1 MKKIIQTM
9 LVILIV
15 TVAFGVSYN
24 QDDMFLKTFTNEFD
38 TTINIVS
45 SPARTQNNR
54 TKLQELAQKHNMSF
68 IKVWRIPRNQR
79 NERQQISIFVHLNEA
94 AWFEKAFP
102 NISFQRNI
110 HGTNEFKNAKGA
122 TFLTSKEVSLSPFSK
137 INSNNF
143 NGDYYFRGTKEDTEA
158 FLKEL
163 TGDENMGVQATVDSS
178 ETVASDTT
186 ENQLFLYLTI
196 LAIMVAAIFFCYAI
210 YNGQLTKEL
219 AVAGLIGWKSTH
231 FAATKTARLVIPPL
245 LIAVPIISGALMYVV
260 QLQTVRG
267 FLSATKSVYL
277 AVGAAAAFF
286 FILEFAI
293 IVWKFKRYGI
303 APALKGKRPNREKTA
318 IGMKIVICAGTLLLG
333 AVTIAGFQDFK
344 DVERHMPEWR
354 KSVNYVNIS
363 CGWPWTYV
371 EDDDKFNE
379 VVVPKLNRLW
389 DELDRGGAILF
400 FAPNA
405 EKEGVPGESD
415 AAEPFG
421 GRYAYVNKNYMEF
434 ASPAAPD
441 DKKLNI
447 PTLRDD
453 EWLILYPEKSK
464 PTEDD
469 IEKIKETQRD
479 ESNKKKAPAVKFMP
493 IKDAQRFM
501 TCDSSMRLEEARLQ
515 DYTLILVDGGSLKPT
530 GSIKLPSLVNGYFHP
545 HVKNSAK
552 AYGELKRTITQTQA
566 DPYVLWIS
574 SVYDD
579 VMFQIEEIRTEAAVN
594 AIAFMLL
601 LLIIAFVVKID
612 VESYL
617 YHHGRR
623 LDVSYLLGYGFMS
636 VHGKRLLKS
645 GITYGISYV
654 MFIGM
659 LKAYPKMNFLSL
671 YMPRTGWTMG
681 KTEIAAMAGLAVLSI
696 CFIGEIIKLGRSKNN
711 IGERLKEGC

>member
-1 MKKIIQTM
+1 M
-9 LVILIV
+9 LVILLV

-24 QDDMFLKTFTNEFD
+24 QDDMFLKTFTNEFN

-68 IKVWRIPRNQR
+68 IKVRRIPRNQR
-79 NERQQISIFVHLNEA
+79 NERQQISIFVYLNDA

-102 NISFQRNI
+102 NISFQKNI
-110 HGTNEFKNAKGA
+110 HGTNEFKNVKGA
-122 TFLTSKEVSLSPFSK
+122 TFLTLKEVKLLSFSK

-143 NGDYYFRGTKEDTEA
+143 NGDYYFHGTKEDTEA
-158 FLKEL
+158 FLQEL
-163 TGDENMGVQATVDSS
+163 SGDENLGIQATVDSS
-178 ETVASDTT
+178 VAVASDTT

-196 LAIMVAAIFFCYAI
+196 LAIMVAAILFCYAI
-210 YNGQLTKEL
+210 YNGQLTKEV

-231 FAATKTARLVIPPL
+231 FAATKAAKLVLPPL
-245 LIAVPIISGALMYVV
+245 LIAVPIISGALMYVA
-260 QLQTVRG
+260 QPQTVRG
-267 FLSATKSVYL
+267 FLAATKIVYL
-277 AVGAAAAFF
+277 AVWEAVTFF
-286 FILEFAI
+286 FVLEFII
-293 IVWKFKRYGI
+293 IVRKFKRQSI
-303 APALKGKRPNREKTA
+303 APALKGKRPNREKLA
-318 IGMKIVICAGTLLLG
+318 NGMKVVICAGTLLM
-333 AVTIAGFQDFK
+333 AAITIAGFQDFK
-344 DVERHMPEWR
+344 EVEQNIPEWR
-354 KSVNYVNIS
+354 TTANYVNIS

-379 VVVPKLNRLW
+379 VVVPKLNQLW
-389 DELDRGGAILF
+389 DELDRKGAILF

-405 EKEGVPGESD
+405 EKEGVPGELN
-415 AAEPFG
+415 ATEPFG

-434 ASPAAPD
+434 ATPVTPD
-441 DKKLNI
+441 GEKPDI
-447 PTLRDD
+447 SALRDN
-453 EWLILYPEKSK
+453 EWLILYPENNK
-464 PTEDD
+464 PTKSD

-479 ESNKKKAPAVKFMP
+479 ESKQKKGLSVKLVP
-493 IKDAQRFM
+493 IKDSQSFM
-501 TCDSSMRLEEARLQ
+501 TCDSSMRLEEAWLQ

-545 HVKNSAK
+545 HVKNSTN
-552 AYGELKRTITQTQA
+552 AYGELKRTITQAQA

-601 LLIIAFVVKID
+601 LMIIAFVVKID

-636 VHGKRLLKS
+636 VHRKRLLKS
-645 GITYGISYV
+645 GIGYGISLGL
-654 MFIGM
+654 FIGM

-671 YMPRTGWTMG
+671 YTPRTGWTME
-681 KTEIAAMAGLAVLSI
+681 KTEIAVMAGVAVLSI

>member
-1 MKKIIQTM
+1 M
-9 LVILIV
+9 LVILLV
-15 TVAFGVSYN
+15 TVVFGVSYN

-68 IKVWRIPRNQR
+68 IKVRRIPRNQR
-79 NERQQISIFVHLNEA
+79 NERQQISIFVYLNDA

-102 NISFQRNI
+102 NISFQKNI
-110 HGTNEFKNAKGA
+110 HGTNEFKNVKGA
-122 TFLTSKEVSLSPFSK
+122 TFLTLKEVKLLSFSK

-143 NGDYYFRGTKEDTEA
+143 NGDYYFHGTKEDTEA
-158 FLKEL
+158 FLQEL
-163 TGDENMGVQATVDSS
+163 SGDENLGIQATVDSS
-178 ETVASDTT
+178 VAVASDTT

-196 LAIMVAAIFFCYAI
+196 LAIMVAAILFCYAI
-210 YNGQLTKEL
+210 YNGQLTKEV

-231 FAATKTARLVIPPL
+231 FAATKAAKLVLPPL
-245 LIAVPIISGALMYVV
+245 LIAVPIISGALMYVA
-260 QLQTVRG
+260 QPQTVRG
-267 FLSATKSVYL
+267 FLAATKIVYL
-277 AVGAAAAFF
+277 AVWEAATFF
-286 FILEFAI
+286 FLLEFAI
-293 IVWKFKRYGI
+293 IVWKFKRNRI
-303 APALKGKRPNREKTA
+303 TLSLKGKRPNREKLA
-318 IGMKIVICAGTLLLG
+318 NGMKVVICAGTLLM
-333 AVTIAGFQDFK
+333 AAITIAGFQDFK
-344 DVERHMPEWR
+344 EVEQHIPEWR
-354 KSVNYVNIS
+354 KTANYVNIS

-389 DELDRGGAILF
+389 NELDREGAILF

-405 EKEGVPGESD
+405 EKEGIPSESD

-441 DKKLNI
+441 GKKPDI

-453 EWLILYPEKSK
+453 EWLILYPEKNK
-464 PTEDD
+464 PTKDD

-479 ESNKKKAPAVKFMP
+479 EWSKKRAPAVKLMP
-493 IKDAQRFM
+493 IKDGQSFM
-501 TCDSSMRLEEARLQ
+501 TCDSSMRLEEAWLQ

-545 HVKNSAK
+545 HVKNSAN

-601 LLIIAFVVKID
+601 LVIIAFVVKID

-636 VHGKRLLKS
+636 VHRKRLLKS
-645 GITYGISYV
+645 GIGYGISLGLF
-654 MFIGM
+654 MGM

-671 YMPRTGWTMG
+671 YTPRGGWTMG
-681 KTEIAAMAGLAVLSI
+681 KTESVAMAGLAALIV
-696 CFIGEIIKLGRSKNN
+696 CFIGEITKLRRSKKN

>member
-1 MKKIIQTM
+1 M
-9 LVILIV
+9 LVILLV
-15 TVAFGVSYN
+15 TVVFGVSYN

-68 IKVWRIPRNQR
+68 IKVRRIPRNQR
-79 NERQQISIFVHLNEA
+79 NERQQISIFVYLNEA
-94 AWFEKAFP
+94 TWFEKSFS
-102 NISFQRNI
+102 NISFQRDI

-122 TFLTSKEVSLSPFSK
+122 TFLTSKEVKLLPFSK
-137 INSNNF
+137 IRCNDF
-143 NGDYYFRGTKEDTEA
+143 NGDYYFHGSKEDTEA
-158 FLKEL
+158 FLEEL
-163 TGDENMGVQATVDSS
+163 TGDENSGMQASVDSS
-178 ETVASDTT
+178 EAVTSDTT
-186 ENQLFLYLTI
+186 ESQLFLYLTI
-196 LAIMVAAIFFCYAI
+196 LAIMVVAILFCYAI
-210 YNGQLTKEL
+210 YNGQLTKEI

-231 FAATKTARLVIPPL
+231 FAATKATRLVIPPL
-245 LIAVPIISGALMYVV
+245 LIAVPIISGALMYVA
-260 QLQTVRG
+260 QPQTVRG
-267 FLSATKSVYL
+267 FLAATKIVYL
-277 AVGAAAAFF
+277 AVWEAVTFF
-286 FILEFAI
+286 FVLEFII
-293 IVWKFKRYGI
+293 IVRKFKRQSI
-303 APALKGKRPNREKTA
+303 APALKGKRPNREKLA
-318 IGMKIVICAGTLLLG
+318 NGMKVVICAGTLLM
-333 AVTIAGFQDFK
+333 AAITIAGFQDFK
-344 DVERHMPEWR
+344 EVEQNIPEWR
-354 KSVNYVNIS
+354 TTANYVNIS

-379 VVVPKLNRLW
+379 VVVPKLNQLW
-389 DELDRGGAILF
+389 DELDRKGAILF

-405 EKEGVPGESD
+405 EKEGVPGELN
-415 AAEPFG
+415 ATEPFG

-434 ASPAAPD
+434 ATPVTPD
-441 DKKLNI
+441 GEKPDI
-447 PTLRDD
+447 SALRDN
-453 EWLILYPEKSK
+453 EWLILYPENNK
-464 PTEDD
+464 PTKSD

-479 ESNKKKAPAVKFMP
+479 ESKQKKGLSVKLVP
-493 IKDAQRFM
+493 IKDSQSFM
-501 TCDSSMRLEEARLQ
+501 TCDSSMRLEEAWLQ

-545 HVKNSAK
+545 HVKNSTN
-552 AYGELKRTITQTQA
+552 AYGELKRTITQAQA

-601 LLIIAFVVKID
+601 LMIIAFVVKID

-636 VHGKRLLKS
+636 VHRKRLLKS
-645 GITYGISYV
+645 GIGYGISLGL
-654 MFIGM
+654 FIGM

-671 YMPRTGWTMG
+671 YTPRTGWTME
-681 KTEIAAMAGLAVLSI
+681 KTEIAVMAGVAVLSI

>member
-1 MKKIIQTM
+1 M
-9 LVILIV
+9 LVILLV

-54 TKLQELAQKHNMSF
+54 TKLQKLAQKHNMSY
-68 IKVWRIPRNQR
+68 IKVRRIPRNQR
-79 NERQQISIFVHLNEA
+79 NERQRISIFVYLNEA
-94 AWFEKAFP
+94 TWFEKAFP
-102 NISFQRNI
+102 NIYFQRDI

-122 TFLTSKEVSLSPFSK
+122 TFLTTKEISLLPFSK

-158 FLKEL
+158 FLQEL
-163 TGDENMGVQATVDSS
+163 SGDENLGIQATVDSS
-178 ETVASDTT
+178 VAVASDTT

-196 LAIMVAAIFFCYAI
+196 LAIMVAAILFCYAI
-210 YNGQLTKEL
+210 YNGQLTKEV

-231 FAATKTARLVIPPL
+231 FAATKAAKLVLPPL
-245 LIAVPIISGALMYVV
+245 LIAVPIISGALMYVA
-260 QLQTVRG
+260 QPQTVRG
-267 FLSATKSVYL
+267 FLAATKIVYL
-277 AVGAAAAFF
+277 AVWEAVTFF
-286 FILEFAI
+286 FVLEFII
-293 IVWKFKRYGI
+293 IVRKFKRQSI
-303 APALKGKRPNREKTA
+303 APALKGKRPNREKLA
-318 IGMKIVICAGTLLLG
+318 NGMKVVICAGTLLM
-333 AVTIAGFQDFK
+333 AAITIAGFQDFK
-344 DVERHMPEWR
+344 EVEQNIPEWR
-354 KSVNYVNIS
+354 TTANYVNIS

-379 VVVPKLNRLW
+379 VVVPKLNQLW
-389 DELDRGGAILF
+389 DELDRKGAILF

-405 EKEGVPGESD
+405 EKEGVPGELN
-415 AAEPFG
+415 ATEPFG

-434 ASPAAPD
+434 ATPVTPD
-441 DKKLNI
+441 GEKPDI
-447 PTLRDD
+447 SALRDN
-453 EWLILYPEKSK
+453 EWLILYPENNK
-464 PTEDD
+464 PTKSD

-479 ESNKKKAPAVKFMP
+479 ESKQKKGLSVKLVP
-493 IKDAQRFM
+493 IKDSQSFM
-501 TCDSSMRLEEARLQ
+501 TCDSSMRLEEAWLQ

-545 HVKNSAK
+545 HVKNSAN
-552 AYGELKRTITQTQA
+552 AYGELKRTITHAQA

-579 VMFQIEEIRTEAAVN
+579 VMFQIEEIRAEAAVN

-601 LLIIAFVVKID
+601 LMIIAFVVKID

-636 VHGKRLLKS
+636 VHRKRLLKS
-645 GITYGISYV
+645 GIGYGISLGL
-654 MFIGM
+654 FIGM

-671 YMPRTGWTMG
+671 YTPRTGWTME
-681 KTEIAAMAGLAVLSI
+681 KTEIAVMAGVAVLSI

>member
-1 MKKIIQTM
+1 M
-9 LVILIV
+9 LVILLV

-38 TTINIVS
+38 TTINIIS

-68 IKVWRIPRNQR
+68 IKVRRIPRNQR
-79 NERQQISIFVHLNEA
+79 NERQQISIFVYLNDA
-94 AWFEKAFP
+94 AWFEKTFP
-102 NISFQRNI
+102 NISFQKNI

-122 TFLTSKEVSLSPFSK
+122 TFLTSKEVSLLPFSK
-137 INSNNF
+137 NNSNNF
-143 NGDYYFRGTKEDTEA
+143 NGDYYFHGTKEDTEA

-163 TGDENMGVQATVDSS
+163 TGNESLGIQATVDSS
-178 ETVASDTT
+178 VAVASDTT

-196 LAIMVAAIFFCYAI
+196 LAIMVAAILFCYAI
-210 YNGQLTKEL
+210 YNGRLTKEV
-219 AVAGLIGWKSTH
+219 AVAGLIGWQSSH
-231 FAATKTARLVIPPL
+231 FAAAKAARLVLPPL
-245 LIAVPIISGALMYVV
+245 LIAVPIISGALMYVT
-260 QLQTVRG
+260 QPQTVRG
-267 FLSATKSVYL
+267 FLAATKIVYL
-277 AVGAAAAFF
+277 AAWEAATFF
-286 FILEFAI
+286 FVLEFII
-293 IVWKFKRYGI
+293 IVRKFKRQSI
-303 APALKGKRPNREKTA
+303 APALKGKRPNREKTST
-318 IGMKIVICAGTLLLG
+318 GMKIVICAGTLLM
-333 AVTIAGFQDFK
+333 AAIAIAGFQDFK
-344 DVERHMPEWR
+344 EVERHMPEWR
-354 KSVNYVNIS
+354 KSANYVNIS

-389 DELDRGGAILF
+389 NELDREGAILF

-405 EKEGVPGESD
+405 EKEGVPVEFD

-441 DKKLNI
+441 GKKPDI

-453 EWLILYPEKSK
+453 EWLILYPEKNK
-464 PTEDD
+464 PTKDD

-479 ESNKKKAPAVKFMP
+479 EWSKKKAPAVKLMP
-493 IKDAQRFM
+493 IKVGQSFM
-501 TCDSSMRLEEARLQ
+501 TCDSSMRLEEAWLQ
-515 DYTLILVDGGSLKPT
+515 DYTLILVDGGRLKPT

-545 HVKNSAK
+545 HVKNSAN
-552 AYGELKRTITQTQA
+552 AYDELKSTITHAQA

-623 LDVSYLLGYGFMS
+623 LDVSYLLGYGFVS

-645 GITYGISYV
+645 GIGYGISLGL
-654 MFIGM
+654 FIGM

-671 YMPRTGWTMG
+671 YAPRGGWTTG
-681 KTEIAAMAGLAVLSI
+681 QTEIAVMAGVAVLSI
-696 CFIGEIIKLGRSKNN
+696 CFIGEIIKLGRDKKN

>member
-1 MKKIIQTM
+1 M
-9 LVILIV
+9 LVILLV

-68 IKVWRIPRNQR
+68 IKVRRIPRNQR
-79 NERQQISIFVHLNEA
+79 NERQQISIFVYLNDA

-102 NISFQRNI
+102 NISFQKNI

-122 TFLTSKEVSLSPFSK
+122 TFLTLKEVKLLSFSK

-143 NGDYYFRGTKEDTEA
+143 NGDYYFHGTKEDTEA
-158 FLKEL
+158 FLQEL
-163 TGDENMGVQATVDSS
+163 SGDENLGIQATVDSS
-178 ETVASDTT
+178 VAVASDTT

-196 LAIMVAAIFFCYAI
+196 LAIMVAAILFCYAI
-210 YNGQLTKEL
+210 YNGQLTKEV

-231 FAATKTARLVIPPL
+231 FAATKAAKLVLPPL
-245 LIAVPIISGALMYVV
+245 LIAVPIISGALMYVA
-260 QLQTVRG
+260 QPQTVRG

-277 AVGAAAAFF
+277 MTGSAAAFF
-286 FILEFAI
+286 FLLEFAI
-293 IVWKFKRYGI
+293 IVWKFKRNRI
-303 APALKGKRPNREKTA
+303 TLSLKGKRPNREKLA
-318 IGMKIVICAGTLLLG
+318 NGMKVVICAGTLLM
-333 AVTIAGFQDFK
+333 AAITIAGFQDFK
-344 DVERHMPEWR
+344 EVEQHIPEWR
-354 KSVNYVNIS
+354 KTANYVNIS

-389 DELDRGGAILF
+389 NELDREGAILF

-405 EKEGVPGESD
+405 EKEGIPSESD

-441 DKKLNI
+441 GKKPDI

-453 EWLILYPEKSK
+453 EWLILYPEKNK
-464 PTEDD
+464 PTKDD

-479 ESNKKKAPAVKFMP
+479 EWSKKRAPAVKLMP
-493 IKDAQRFM
+493 IKDGQSFM
-501 TCDSSMRLEEARLQ
+501 TCDSSMRLEEAWLQ

-545 HVKNSAK
+545 HVKNSAN
-552 AYGELKRTITQTQA
+552 AYGELKRTITQAQA

-601 LLIIAFVVKID
+601 LMIIAFVVKID

-645 GITYGISYV
+645 GIAYGISFV
-654 MFIGM
+654 IFIGM
-659 LKAYPKMNFLSL
+659 LKAYPVMNFLSL
-671 YMPRTGWTMG
+671 YTPRGGWTG
-681 KTEIAAMAGLAVLSI
+681 DETGIAGMAGVAVLAV
-696 CFIGEIIKLGRSKNN
+696 CFIGEILKLGRSRNN
-711 IGERLKEGC
+711 IGERLKEGY

>member
-1 MKKIIQTM
+1 M
-9 LVILIV
+9 LVILLV

-68 IKVWRIPRNQR
+68 IKVRRIPRNQR
-79 NERQQISIFVHLNEA
+79 NERQQISIFVYLNDA

-102 NISFQRNI
+102 NISFQKNI

-122 TFLTSKEVSLSPFSK
+122 TFLTLKEVKLLSFSK

-143 NGDYYFRGTKEDTEA
+143 NGDYYFHGTKEDTEA
-158 FLKEL
+158 FLQEL
-163 TGDENMGVQATVDSS
+163 SGDENLGIQATVDSS
-178 ETVASDTT
+178 VAVASDTT

-196 LAIMVAAIFFCYAI
+196 LAIMVAAILFCYAI
-210 YNGQLTKEL
+210 YNGQLTKEV

-231 FAATKTARLVIPPL
+231 FAATKAAKLVLPPL
-245 LIAVPIISGALMYVV
+245 LIAVPIISGALMYVA
-260 QLQTVRG
+260 QPQTVRG

-277 AVGAAAAFF
+277 MTGSAAAFF
-286 FILEFAI
+286 FLLEFAI
-293 IVWKFKRYGI
+293 IVWKFKRNRI
-303 APALKGKRPNREKTA
+303 TLSLKGKRPNREKLA
-318 IGMKIVICAGTLLLG
+318 NGMKVVICAGTLLM
-333 AVTIAGFQDFK
+333 AAITIAGFQDFK
-344 DVERHMPEWR
+344 EVEQHIPEWR
-354 KSVNYVNIS
+354 KTANYVNIS

-389 DELDRGGAILF
+389 NELDREGAILF

-441 DKKLNI
+441 DKKLDI
-447 PTLRDD
+447 PSLRDN
-453 EWLILYPEKSK
+453 EWLILYPEHNK
-464 PTEDD
+464 PTKSD

-479 ESNKKKAPAVKFMP
+479 ESNRKKGLSVKLVP
-493 IKDAQRFM
+493 IKDSQSFM
-501 TCDSSMRLEEARLQ
+501 TCDSSMRLEEAWLQ

-545 HVKNSAK
+545 HVKNSTN
-552 AYGELKRTITQTQA
+552 AYGELKRTITQAQA
-566 DPYVLWIS
+566 NPYVLWIS

-601 LLIIAFVVKID
+601 LMIIAFVVKID

-636 VHGKRLLKS
+636 VHRKRLLKS
-645 GITYGISYV
+645 GIAYGISFV
-654 MFIGM
+654 IFIGM
-659 LKAYPKMNFLSL
+659 LKVYPVMNFLSL
-671 YMPRTGWTMG
+671 YTPRAGWTMG
-681 KTEIAAMAGLAVLSI
+681 KIENAAMAGLAVLSI
-696 CFIGEIIKLGRSKNN
+696 CFIGEIIKLGRNRNN

>member
-1 MKKIIQTM
+1 M
-9 LVILIV
+9 LVILLV

-68 IKVWRIPRNQR
+68 IKVRRIPRNQR
-79 NERQQISIFVHLNEA
+79 NERQQISIFVYLNDA

-102 NISFQRNI
+102 NISFQKNI

-122 TFLTSKEVSLSPFSK
+122 TFLTLKEVKLLSFSK

-143 NGDYYFRGTKEDTEA
+143 NGDYYFHGTKEDTEA
-158 FLKEL
+158 FLQEL
-163 TGDENMGVQATVDSS
+163 SGDENLGIQATVDSS
-178 ETVASDTT
+178 VAVASDTT

-196 LAIMVAAIFFCYAI
+196 LAIMVAAILFCYAI
-210 YNGQLTKEL
+210 YNGQLTKEV

-231 FAATKTARLVIPPL
+231 FAATKAAKLVLPPL
-245 LIAVPIISGALMYVV
+245 LIAVPIISGALMYVA
-260 QLQTVRG
+260 QPQTVRG

-277 AVGAAAAFF
+277 MTGSAAAFF
-286 FILEFAI
+286 FLLEFAI
-293 IVWKFKRYGI
+293 IVWKFKRNRI
-303 APALKGKRPNREKTA
+303 TLSLKGKRPNREKLA
-318 IGMKIVICAGTLLLG
+318 NGMKVVICAGTLLM
-333 AVTIAGFQDFK
+333 AAITIAGFQDFK
-344 DVERHMPEWR
+344 EVEQHIPEWR
-354 KSVNYVNIS
+354 KTANYVNIS

-389 DELDRGGAILF
+389 NELDREGAILF

-441 DKKLNI
+441 DKKLDI
-447 PTLRDD
+447 PSLRDN
-453 EWLILYPEKSK
+453 EWLILYPEHNK
-464 PTEDD
+464 PTKSD

-479 ESNKKKAPAVKFMP
+479 ESNRKKGLSVKLVP
-493 IKDAQRFM
+493 IKDSQSFM
-501 TCDSSMRLEEARLQ
+501 TCDSSMRLEEAWLQ

-545 HVKNSAK
+545 HVKNSAN

-601 LLIIAFVVKID
+601 LMIIAFVVKID

-636 VHGKRLLKS
+636 VHRKRLLKS
-645 GITYGISYV
+645 GIGYGISLGL
-654 MFIGM
+654 FIGM

-671 YMPRTGWTMG
+671 YTPRTGWTMD
-681 KTEIAAMAGLAVLSI
+681 KTEIAVMAGVAVLSI
-696 CFIGEIIKLGRSKNN
+696 CFIGEIIKLRRDKKN

>member
-9 LVILIV
+9 LVILLV
-15 TVAFGVSYN
+15 TVAFGVSCN

-38 TTINIVS
+38 ATINIVS

-54 TKLQELAQKHNMSF
+54 AKLQELAQKHNMSF
-68 IKVWRIPRNQR
+68 IKVQRIPRNQR
-79 NERQQISIFVHLNEA
+79 NEKQRISIFVYLNEA
-94 AWFEKAFP
+94 TWFEKSFS
-102 NISFQRNI
+102 NISFQRDI
-110 HGTNEFKNAKGA
+110 HGTNEFKNVKGA
-122 TFLTSKEVSLSPFSK
+122 TFLTLKEVKLLSFSK

-143 NGDYYFRGTKEDTEA
+143 NGDYYFHGTKEDTEA
-158 FLKEL
+158 FLQEL
-163 TGDENMGVQATVDSS
+163 TGDENSGIQATVDSS
-178 ETVASDTT
+178 VAVASDTT

-196 LAIMVAAIFFCYAI
+196 LAIMVAAILFCYAI

-231 FAATKTARLVIPPL
+231 FAATKATRLVIPPL
-245 LIAVPIISGALMYVV
+245 LIAVPIISGALIYIT
-260 QLQTVRG
+260 QPQTVRG

-277 AVGAAAAFF
+277 MTGSATAFF
-286 FILEFAI
+286 FLLEFAI
-293 IVWKFKRYGI
+293 IVWKFKRNRI
-303 APALKGKRPNREKTA
+303 TLSLKGKRPNREKVA
-318 IGMKIVICAGTLLLG
+318 NGMKVVICAGTLLM
-333 AVTIAGFQDFK
+333 AAITIAGFQDFK
-344 DVERHMPEWR
+344 EVEQHIPEWR
-354 KSVNYVNIS
+354 KTANYVNIS

-389 DELDRGGAILF
+389 NELDREGAILF

-405 EKEGVPGESD
+405 EKEGVPSESD

-441 DKKLNI
+441 DKKLDI
-447 PTLRDD
+447 PSLRDN
-453 EWLILYPEKSK
+453 EWLILYPEHNK
-464 PTEDD
+464 PTKSD

-479 ESNKKKAPAVKFMP
+479 ESNRKKGLSVKLVP
-493 IKDAQRFM
+493 IKDGQSFM
-501 TCDSSMRLEEARLQ
+501 TCDSSMRLEEAQIR
-515 DYTLILVDGGSLKPT
+515 DYTLVLVGGSSLKPT
-530 GSIKLPSLVNGYFHP
+530 GSIKLPSMVNGYFHP
-545 HVKNSAK
+545 HVKNSAN
-552 AYGELKRTITQTQA
+552 AYGELKRTITHAQA

-579 VMFQIEEIRTEAAVN
+579 VMFQIEEIRAEAAVN

-601 LLIIAFVVKID
+601 LMIIAFVVKID

-636 VHGKRLLKS
+636 VHRKRLLKS
-645 GITYGISYV
+645 GIGYGISLGL
-654 MFIGM
+654 FIGM

-671 YMPRTGWTMG
+671 YTPRTGWTME
-681 KTEIAAMAGLAVLSI
+681 KTEIAVMAGVAVLSI

>member
-9 LVILIV
+9 LVILLV
-15 TVAFGVSYN
+15 TVAFGVSCN

-54 TKLQELAQKHNMSF
+54 AKLQELAQKHNMSF
-68 IKVWRIPRNQR
+68 IKVQRIPRNQR
-79 NERQQISIFVHLNEA
+79 NEKQRISIFVYLNEA
-94 AWFEKAFP
+94 TWFEKSFS
-102 NISFQRNI
+102 NISFQRDI

-122 TFLTSKEVSLSPFSK
+122 TFLTSKEVKLLPFSK
-137 INSNNF
+137 IRCNDF
-143 NGDYYFRGTKEDTEA
+143 NGDYYFHGSKEDTEA
-158 FLKEL
+158 FLEEL
-163 TGDENMGVQATVDSS
+163 TGDENSGMQASVDSS
-178 ETVASDTT
+178 EAVTSDTT
-186 ENQLFLYLTI
+186 ESQLFLYLTI
-196 LAIMVAAIFFCYAI
+196 LAIMVVAILFCYAI

-231 FAATKTARLVIPPL
+231 FAATKATRLVIPPL
-245 LIAVPIISGALMYVV
+245 LIAVPIISGALIYIT
-260 QLQTVRG
+260 QPQTVRG

-277 AVGAAAAFF
+277 MTGSATAFF
-286 FILEFAI
+286 FLLEFAI
-293 IVWKFKRYGI
+293 IVWKFKRNRI
-303 APALKGKRPNREKTA
+303 TLSLKGKRPNREKVA
-318 IGMKIVICAGTLLLG
+318 NGMKVVICAGTLLM
-333 AVTIAGFQDFK
+333 AAITIAGFQDFK
-344 DVERHMPEWR
+344 EVEQHIPEWR
-354 KSVNYVNIS
+354 KTANYVNIS

-389 DELDRGGAILF
+389 NELDREGAILF

-405 EKEGVPGESD
+405 EKEGVPSESD

-441 DKKLNI
+441 DKKLDI
-447 PTLRDD
+447 PSLRDN
-453 EWLILYPEKSK
+453 EWLILYPEHNK
-464 PTEDD
+464 PTKSD

-479 ESNKKKAPAVKFMP
+479 ESNRKKGLSVKLVP
-493 IKDAQRFM
+493 IKDSQSFM

-530 GSIKLPSLVNGYFHP
+530 GSIKLPSMVNGYFHP
-545 HVKNSAK
+545 HVKNSAN
-552 AYGELKRTITQTQA
+552 AYGELKRTITHAQA

-579 VMFQIEEIRTEAAVN
+579 VMFQIEEIRAEAAVN

-601 LLIIAFVVKID
+601 LMIIAFVVKID

-636 VHGKRLLKS
+636 VHRKRLLKS
-645 GITYGISYV
+645 GIGYGISLGL
-654 MFIGM
+654 FIGM

-671 YMPRTGWTMG
+671 YTPRTGWTME
-681 KTEIAAMAGLAVLSI
+681 KTEIAVMAGVAVLSI

>member
-1 MKKIIQTM
+1 M
-9 LVILIV
+9 LVILLV

-54 TKLQELAQKHNMSF
+54 TKLQKLAQKHNMSY
-68 IKVWRIPRNQR
+68 IKVRRIPRNQR
-79 NERQQISIFVHLNEA
+79 NERQRISIFVYLNEA
-94 AWFEKAFP
+94 TWFEKAFP
-102 NISFQRNI
+102 NIYFQRDI

-122 TFLTSKEVSLSPFSK
+122 TFLTTKEISLLPFSK

-158 FLKEL
+158 FLQEL
-163 TGDENMGVQATVDSS
+163 SGDENLGIQATVDSS
-178 ETVASDTT
+178 EAVTSDTT
-186 ENQLFLYLTI
+186 ESQLFLYLTI
-196 LAIMVAAIFFCYAI
+196 LAIMVVAILFCYAI

-231 FAATKTARLVIPPL
+231 FAATKATRLVIPPL
-245 LIAVPIISGALMYVV
+245 LIAVPIISGALIYIT
-260 QLQTVRG
+260 QPQTVRG

-277 AVGAAAAFF
+277 MTGSAAAFF
-286 FILEFAI
+286 FLLEFAI
-293 IVWKFKRYGI
+293 IVWKFKRNRI
-303 APALKGKRPNREKTA
+303 TLSLKGERPNREKLA
-318 IGMKIVICAGTLLLG
+318 NGMKVVICAGTLLM
-333 AVTIAGFQDFK
+333 AAITIAGFQDFK

-354 KSVNYVNIS
+354 KSANYVNIS

-379 VVVPKLNRLW
+379 VVVPKLNRMW
-389 DELDRGGAILF
+389 NELDREGAILF

-405 EKEGVPGESD
+405 EKEGIPSESD

-441 DKKLNI
+441 GKKPDI

-453 EWLILYPEKSK
+453 EWLILYPEKNK
-464 PTEDD
+464 PTKDD

-479 ESNKKKAPAVKFMP
+479 EWSKKRAPAVKLMP
-493 IKDAQRFM
+493 IKDGQSFM

-515 DYTLILVDGGSLKPT
+515 DYTLVLVDGGGLKPT

-545 HVKNSAK
+545 HVKNSAN
-552 AYGELKRTITQTQA
+552 AYGELKRTITQAQA

-579 VMFQIEEIRTEAAVN
+579 VLFQIEEIRTEAAVN

-601 LLIIAFVVKID
+601 LVIIAFVVKID

-645 GITYGISYV
+645 GIAYGISFV
-654 MFIGM
+654 ISIGM
-659 LKAYPKMNFLSL
+659 LKAYPVMNFLSL
-671 YMPRTGWTMG
+671 YTPRTGWTMG
-681 KTEIAAMAGLAVLSI
+681 KTEIAAWAGLAVLSI
-696 CFIGEIIKLGRSKNN
+696 CLIGEIIKLGRSKNN

>member
-1 MKKIIQTM
+1 M
-9 LVILIV
+9 LVILLV
-15 TVAFGVSYN
+15 TVAFGVSHN

-68 IKVWRIPRNQR
+68 IKVRRIPRNQR
-79 NERQQISIFVHLNEA
+79 NERQQISIFVYLNDA

-102 NISFQRNI
+102 NISFQKNI
-110 HGTNEFKNAKGA
+110 HGTNEFKNVKGA
-122 TFLTSKEVSLSPFSK
+122 TFLTLKEVKLLSFSK

-143 NGDYYFRGTKEDTEA
+143 NGDYYFHGTKEDTEA
-158 FLKEL
+158 FLQEL
-163 TGDENMGVQATVDSS
+163 SGDENLGIQATVDSS
-178 ETVASDTT
+178 VAVASDTT

-196 LAIMVAAIFFCYAI
+196 LAIMVAAILFCYAI
-210 YNGQLTKEL
+210 YNGQLTKEV

-231 FAATKTARLVIPPL
+231 FAATKAAKLVLPPL
-245 LIAVPIISGALMYVV
+245 LIAVPIISGALMYVA
-260 QLQTVRG
+260 QPQTVRG
-267 FLSATKSVYL
+267 FLAATKIVYL
-277 AVGAAAAFF
+277 AVWEAVTFF
-286 FILEFAI
+286 FVLEFII
-293 IVWKFKRYGI
+293 IVRKFKRQSI
-303 APALKGKRPNREKTA
+303 APALKGKRPNREKLA
-318 IGMKIVICAGTLLLG
+318 NGMKVVICAGTLLM
-333 AVTIAGFQDFK
+333 AAITIAGFQDFK
-344 DVERHMPEWR
+344 EVEQNIPEWR
-354 KSVNYVNIS
+354 TTANYVNIS

-379 VVVPKLNRLW
+379 VVVPKLNQLW
-389 DELDRGGAILF
+389 DELDRKGAILF

-405 EKEGVPGESD
+405 EKEGVPGELN
-415 AAEPFG
+415 ATEPFG

-434 ASPAAPD
+434 ATPVTPD
-441 DKKLNI
+441 GEKPDI
-447 PTLRDD
+447 SALRDN
-453 EWLILYPEKSK
+453 EWLILYPENNK
-464 PTEDD
+464 PTKSD

-479 ESNKKKAPAVKFMP
+479 ESKQKKGLSVKLVP
-493 IKDAQRFM
+493 IKDSQSFM
-501 TCDSSMRLEEARLQ
+501 TCDSSMRLEEAWLQ
-515 DYTLILVDGGSLKPT
+515 DYTLILVDGGSLKST

-545 HVKNSAK
+545 HVKNSTN
-552 AYGELKRTITQTQA
+552 AYGELKRTITQAQA

-601 LLIIAFVVKID
+601 LMIIAFVVKID

-636 VHGKRLLKS
+636 VHRKRLLKS
-645 GITYGISYV
+645 GIGYGISLGL
-654 MFIGM
+654 FIGM

-671 YMPRTGWTMG
+671 YTPRTGWTME
-681 KTEIAAMAGLAVLSI
+681 KTEIAVMAGVAVLSI